1 MFSFFKSCML
11 FDMDG
16 RQVPHKT
23 VAGVGDVFKKILKEV
38 GFSLYLLNQVLLLVR
53 FL

>member
-1 MFSFFKSCML
+1 ML

-23 VAGVGDVFKKILKEV
+23 VAEVGDVFKKILNEV